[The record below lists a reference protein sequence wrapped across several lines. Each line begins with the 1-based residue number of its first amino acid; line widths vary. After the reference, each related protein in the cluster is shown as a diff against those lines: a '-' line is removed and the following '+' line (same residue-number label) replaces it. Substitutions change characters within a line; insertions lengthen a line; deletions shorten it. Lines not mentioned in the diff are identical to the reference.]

1 MPKVVLRSKKG
12 QNIMLKLFI
21 SKSGNCELNELE
33 TTVLTVLNGIQCS
46 KHEYLFTSIEEIAY
60 TITGRWIDARNK
72 DRQLHKNIRMGI
84 QSLAD
89 KGIIK
94 IIDQS
99 SENYVFSNDG
109 LEVDT
114 EKEKF
119 IVVELWELQKIF
131 SESNKPFNVFTFFV
145 DLVGTINNKT
155 KEWHMSQDEIAANC
169 HCSKRTVNSYLE
181 QLENMHLI
189 YVYRHKKRRA
199 DGTYHKLNNSYGR
212 YADKESIIKA
222 AQEYSNTVECEDILT
237 KIDRRAIK
245 LRYNAFCDG
254 AKKYQDNHDAVIAL
268 YNECKLYNKSLKCK
282 PVEGSCD
289 GEWKQGEPLELSVFP
304 DDVVNGVPKISDDQ
318 WGETDSMEHDF
329 FVEEM
334 LDMPTVSEIQINPT
348 QKMSVTDSDLQNEGD
363 NQKIDSEKRSQISSN
378 PSRDDLELID
388 IESLFDEDTDDRPV
402 L

>member
-1 MPKVVLRSKKG
+1 
-12 QNIMLKLFI
+12 MLKLFI
-21 SKSGNCELNELE
+21 SKSGNYELNEQE
-33 TTVLTVLNGIQCS
+33 ITVLAVLNGIQCS

-60 TITGRWIDARNK
+60 TMTGRWIDARNK

-94 IIDQS
+94 IINQS
-99 SENYVFSNDG
+99 GENYVFSNDG

-145 DLVGTINNKT
+145 GLVGTINNKT

-289 GEWKQGEPLELSVFP
+289 GEWKQGEPLDLSVFS
-304 DDVVNGVPKISDDQ
+304 DDVVNGMTISGHDDQ
-318 WGETDSMEHDF
+318 WGEPDPMEQDF
-329 FVEEM
+329 TVEEM
-334 LDMPTVSEIQINPT
+334 LDMTDLSDMPNLSQRTGEVQSDLT
-348 QKMSVTDSDLQNEGD
+348 SKVTDSDLQSEGI
-363 NQKIDSEKRSQISSN
+363 KTDSIR
-378 PSRDDLELID
+378 
-388 IESLFDEDTDDRPV
+388 
-402 L
+402 

>member
-1 MPKVVLRSKKG
+1 
-12 QNIMLKLFI
+12 MLKLFI
-21 SKSGNCELNELE
+21 SKSGNCELNGLE

-72 DRQLHKNIRMGI
+72 DRQLHKNICMGI

-99 SENYVFSNDG
+99 GENYIFSNDG

-145 DLVGTINNKT
+145 GLVGTINNKT

-254 AKKYQDNHDAVIAL
+254 AKKYQDNPDAVIAL
-268 YNECKLYNKSLKCK
+268 YKECKLYNKSLEGK

-289 GEWKQGEPLELSVFP
+289 GEWKQGEPLDLSVFP
-304 DDVVNGVPKISDDQ
+304 DYVVNGDPKVSVDQ
-318 WGETDSMEHDF
+318 WGESDPMEQDF
-329 FVEEM
+329 NVEEI
-334 LDMPTVSEIQINPT
+334 LDMADFSDIPNLAQRTGVGASELF
-348 QKMSVTDSDLQNEGD
+348 VTTNSDRQN
-363 NQKIDSEKRSQISSN
+363 SSTLD
-378 PSRDDLELID
+378 RDDIELID
-388 IESLFDEDTDDRPV
+388 IDSLFDEETDDKPV
-402 L
+402 LSENEAWELFS

>member
-1 MPKVVLRSKKG
+1 
-12 QNIMLKLFI
+12 MLKLFI
-21 SKSGNCELNELE
+21 SKSGNYELNEQE
-33 TTVLTVLNGIQCS
+33 ITVLAVLNGIQCS

-60 TITGRWIDARNK
+60 TMTGRWIDARNK

-94 IIDQS
+94 VINQS
-99 SENYVFSNDG
+99 GENYVFSNDG

-145 DLVGTINNKT
+145 GLVGTINNKT
-155 KEWHMSQDEIAANC
+155 KEWHMSQDEIATNC
-169 HCSKRTVNSYLE
+169 RCSKRTVNSYLE
-181 QLENMHLI
+181 QLEAMHLI

-212 YADKESIIKA
+212 YADKDSVINA
-222 AQEYSNTVECEDILT
+222 AQEYANTVECEDIMT

-245 LRYNAFCDG
+245 LRYNAFCNG
-254 AKKYQDNHDAVIAL
+254 AKKYQDNPDAVIAL
-268 YNECKLYNKSLKCK
+268 CNECKLYNKSLEVK

-289 GEWKQGEPLELSVFP
+289 GEWKQGEPLDLSVFP

-318 WGETDSMEHDF
+318 WGEPDPLIDF
-329 FVEEM
+329 SVEEI
-334 LDMPTVSEIQINPT
+334 LDMP
-348 QKMSVTDSDLQNEGD
+348 TDSDLQSEGGKPKMDSAKRLKISANASNSVPMYANETV
-363 NQKIDSEKRSQISSN
+363 SENLPKRN
-378 PSRDDLELID
+378 DLELID
-388 IESLFDEDTDDRPV
+388 IESLFIDDTDDRPV

>member
-1 MPKVVLRSKKG
+1 
-12 QNIMLKLFI
+12 MLKLFI
-21 SKSGNCELNELE
+21 SKSGNYELNEQE
-33 TTVLTVLNGIQCS
+33 ITVLAVLNGIQCS

-60 TITGRWIDARNK
+60 TMTGRWIDARNK

-94 IIDQS
+94 IINQS
-99 SENYVFSNDG
+99 GENYVFSNDG

-145 DLVGTINNKT
+145 GLVGTINSKT
-155 KEWHMSQDEIAANC
+155 KEWHMSQDEMVTNC
-169 HCSKRTVNSYLE
+169 RCSKRTVNSYLE
-181 QLENMHLI
+181 QLEAMHLI

-212 YADKESIIKA
+212 YADKDSVIKA
-222 AQEYSNTVECEDILT
+222 AQEYANTVECEDIMT

-245 LRYNAFCDG
+245 LRYNAFCNG
-254 AKKYQDNHDAVIAL
+254 AKKYQDSPDAVIAL
-268 YNECKLYNKSLKCK
+268 YNECKLYNKSLEVK

-304 DDVVNGVPKISDDQ
+304 DDVVNGDPIISDDQ
-318 WGETDSMEHDF
+318 WGEPDSMEHDF
-329 FVEEM
+329 SVEENVPVVCEVQQTYSV
-334 LDMPTVSEIQINPT
+334 LHSEGIKTETFGFEQQFP
-348 QKMSVTDSDLQNEGD
+348 KGSVTDSDLQSEDGESETFGITNSNTLHLECNETV
-363 NQKIDSEKRSQISSN
+363 
-378 PSRDDLELID
+378 
-388 IESLFDEDTDDRPV
+388 SL
-402 L
+402 

>member
-21 SKSGNCELNELE
+21 SKSGNYELNEQE
-33 TTVLTVLNGIQCS
+33 ITVLAVLNGIQCS

-60 TITGRWIDARNK
+60 TMTGRWIDARNK

-94 IIDQS
+94 IINQS
-99 SENYVFSNDG
+99 GENYVFSNDG

-145 DLVGTINNKT
+145 GLVGTINNKT
-155 KEWHMSQDEIAANC
+155 KEWHMSQDEIATNC
-169 HCSKRTVNSYLE
+169 RCSKRTVNSYLE
-181 QLENMHLI
+181 QLEAMHLI

-212 YADKESIIKA
+212 YADKDSVIKA
-222 AQEYSNTVECEDILT
+222 AQEYANTVECEDILT

-245 LRYNAFCDG
+245 LRYNAFCNG
-254 AKKYQDNHDAVIAL
+254 AKKYQDNPDAVIAL
-268 YNECKLYNKSLKCK
+268 CNECKLYNKSLEVK

-304 DDVVNGVPKISDDQ
+304 DDVVNGVPKISDDH
-318 WGETDSMEHDF
+318 WGEPDPLIDF
-329 FVEEM
+329 SVEEI
-334 LDMPTVSEIQINPT
+334 LDIPTVSEVQMNPT
-348 QKMSVTDSDLQNEGD
+348 QKVSVTDSDLQSEGD
-363 NQKIDSEKRSQISSN
+363 NQKIDSETV
-378 PSRDDLELID
+378 
-388 IESLFDEDTDDRPV
+388 SL
-402 L
+402 

>member
-1 MPKVVLRSKKG
+1 
-12 QNIMLKLFI
+12 MLKLFI
-21 SKSGNCELNELE
+21 SKSGNYELNEQE
-33 TTVLTVLNGIQCS
+33 ITVLAVLNGIQCS

-60 TITGRWIDARNK
+60 TMTGRWIDARNK

-94 IIDQS
+94 IINQS
-99 SENYVFSNDG
+99 GENYVFSNDG

-145 DLVGTINNKT
+145 GLVGTINNKT
-155 KEWHMSQDEIAANC
+155 KEWHMSQDEIATNC
-169 HCSKRTVNSYLE
+169 RCSKRTVNSYLE
-181 QLENMHLI
+181 QLEAMHLI

-212 YADKESIIKA
+212 YADKDSVIKA
-222 AQEYSNTVECEDILT
+222 AQEYANTVECEDIMT

-245 LRYNAFCDG
+245 LRYNAFCNG
-254 AKKYQDNHDAVIAL
+254 AKKYQDNSDAVIAL
-268 YNECKLYNKSLKCK
+268 CNECKLYNKSLEVK
-282 PVEGSCD
+282 PVESSCD

-304 DDVVNGVPKISDDQ
+304 DDVVNGDPIISDDQ
-318 WGETDSMEHDF
+318 WGEPDSMEHDF
-329 FVEEM
+329 SVEEI
-334 LDMPTVSEIQINPT
+334 LDMPTDRVLYSEGGKP
-348 QKMSVTDSDLQNEGD
+348 KM
-363 NQKIDSEKRSQISSN
+363 DSEQFSQNSSTT
-378 PSRDDLELID
+378 DDLELID
-388 IESLFDEDTDDRPV
+388 IR
-402 L
+402 

>member
-1 MPKVVLRSKKG
+1 
-12 QNIMLKLFI
+12 MLKLFI
-21 SKSGNCELNELE
+21 SKSGNYELNEQE
-33 TTVLTVLNGIQCS
+33 ITVLAVLNGIQCS

-60 TITGRWIDARNK
+60 TMTGRWIDARNK

-94 IIDQS
+94 IINKS
-99 SENYVFSNDG
+99 GENYVFSNDG

-145 DLVGTINNKT
+145 GLVGTINNKT
-155 KEWHMSQDEIAANC
+155 KEWHMSQDEIATNC
-169 HCSKRTVNSYLE
+169 RCSKRTVNSYLE
-181 QLENMHLI
+181 QLEAMHLI

-212 YADKESIIKA
+212 YADKDSVIKA
-222 AQEYSNTVECEDILT
+222 AQEYANTVECEDILT

-245 LRYNAFCDG
+245 LRYNAFCNG
-254 AKKYQDNHDAVIAL
+254 AKKYQDNPDAVIVL
-268 YNECKLYNKSLKCK
+268 CNECKLYNKSLEVK

-304 DDVVNGVPKISDDQ
+304 DDVVNSVPKVSEGTGD
-318 WGETDSMEHDF
+318 WGEPDSMEHDF
-329 FVEEM
+329 SVEEI
-334 LDMPTVSEIQINPT
+334 LDMP
-348 QKMSVTDSDLQNEGD
+348 TDSDLQSEGGKPKMD
-363 NQKIDSEKRSQISSN
+363 CEKRSQISSN
-378 PSRDDLELID
+378 PSNSVPIYANETVSQDSSKRNDLELID
-388 IESLFDEDTDDRPV
+388 IESLFIDDTDDRPV